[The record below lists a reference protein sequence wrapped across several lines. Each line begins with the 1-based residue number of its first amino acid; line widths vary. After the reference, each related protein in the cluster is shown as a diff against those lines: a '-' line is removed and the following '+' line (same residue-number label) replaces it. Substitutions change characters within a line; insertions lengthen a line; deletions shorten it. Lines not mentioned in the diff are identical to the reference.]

1 MDSLDFVFTEE
12 TSTKTLSAGSGGYLA
27 GIIISGRN
35 LHSGTP
41 TLAVKVLYKGIHA
54 DGSAVTFYSKASPAD
69 GTFSPFTRMQTTAG
83 ADNSG
88 AGEFTKFVVPPS
100 ATIEAET
107 DGAWTGDVRVVIE
120 KA

>member
-1 MDSLDFVFTEE
+1 MDCHLSVLFQHYDDCNLREILMDSLDFVFTEE

-54 DGSAVTFYSKASPAD
+54 DGSAVTF
-69 GTFSPFTRMQTTAG
+69 
-83 ADNSG
+83 
-88 AGEFTKFVVPPS
+88 
-100 ATIEAET
+100 
-107 DGAWTGDVRVVIE
+107 
-120 KA
+120 

>member
-1 MDSLDFVFTEE
+1 MDALDFVFANE
-12 TSTKTLSAGSGGYLA
+12 TATKTLSAGLGGYIA
-27 GIIISGRN
+27 GIVIN
-35 LHSGTP
+35 HHAGTP
-41 TLAVKVLYKGIHA
+41 TLTVKIQAKCATQDDIIE
-54 DGSAVTFYSKASPAD
+54 SICYSKSSPAD
-69 GTFSPFTRMQTTAG
+69 GILQPFQRMQTTAG
-83 ADNSG
+83 APNSG